1 MASDTKNKKQH
12 ANEAQT
18 LEEYSPAMTT
28 HPFEANPKIHNHPT
42 ETEKIRRRNS
52 INRDIR
58 TWKMETVEGQKV
70 NIQSEEQD

>member
-52 INRDIR
+52 QARDER
-58 TWKMETVEGQKV
+58 TWKFSPLDGQKV